1 MQIHEL
7 TSKRKPQ
14 VNEIAGALAG
24 IVGQNLRNTVNSQAG
39 VSNSFA
45 TSKTTGAGAQAAA
58 TQANAPLVAA
68 LAKNL
73 YTAWTTDM
81 LPKMLATSK
90 TGSADPAT
98 IPQQQL
104 IQALTNAVNQVLG
117 FKYDRAEASID
128 PAAFDG
134 RAKGLAKIQISNI
147 ADTIANG
154 ITKYPQAGSGQTKS
168 KDELTKEFQSLA
180 TSMSIL
186 QNYMAFNAGSGNK
199 TDLPA
204 ITFGIDG
211 RPLFDGKPF
220 NQNDPAHV
228 AALSKLISSQG
239 PKAGAVK

>member
-24 IVGQNLRNTVNSQAG
+24 MVGQSLRNTVNSQAG

-45 TSKTTGAGAQAAA
+45 TSKTSGGGAQAAA
-58 TQANAPLVAA
+58 TQFNAPLVAA
-68 LAKNL
+68 MAKNM
-73 YTAWTTDM
+73 YTAWTTDI
-81 LPKMLATSK
+81 LPKLLATSK

-104 IQALTNAVNQVLG
+104 IQALTNTVNQVLG
-117 FKYDRAEASID
+117 FKYDQVENSID

-134 RAKGLAKIQISNI
+134 RAKGLAKIQVSKV
-147 ADTIANG
+147 ADVIANG

-168 KDELTKEFQSLA
+168 KDELTKEFQALA

-186 QNYMAFNAGSGNK
+186 QNYMAFNAGGSKRAG
-199 TDLPA
+199 DLPD
-204 ITFGIDG
+204 ITFGSDG
-211 RPLFDGKPF
+211 KPLFDGKPF
-220 NQNDPAHV
+220 NPNDPAHQ
-228 AALSKLISSQG
+228 AALDKFNTIA
-239 PKAGAVK
+239 KTGAAR

>member
-7 TSKRKPQ
+7 TSKRKPV

-24 IVGQNLRNTVNSQAG
+24 MAGQALRNTVNSQAG

-45 TSKTTGAGAQAAA
+45 TARTSGSGAQAAA
-58 TQANAPLVAA
+58 TQLNAPLVAA
-68 LAKNL
+68 LAKNM
-73 YTAWTTDM
+73 YTAWTTDI
-81 LPKMLATSK
+81 LPKLLATSK

-104 IQALTNAVNQVLG
+104 IQALTNTVNQVLG
-117 FKYDRAEASID
+117 FKYDQVEASID

-180 TSMSIL
+180 TSMGIL
-186 QNYMAFNAGSGNK
+186 QNYMAFNTGGGK
-199 TDLPA
+199 RPGDLPD
-204 ITFGIDG
+204 ITFGSDG
-211 RPLFDGKPF
+211 KPLFDGKPYDP
-220 NQNDPAHV
+220 NNPAHQ
-228 AALSKLISSQG
+228 AALDQFNKLT
-239 PKAGAVK
+239 KAGATQ

>member
-24 IVGQNLRNTVNSQAG
+24 IVGQSLRNTVNSQAG

-45 TSKTTGAGAQAAA
+45 TARTSGAGAQAEA
-58 TQANAPLVAA
+58 TRLNAPLVAA

-73 YTAWTTDM
+73 YTVWTTDV
-81 LPKMLATSK
+81 LPKLLATSK

-104 IQALTNAVNQVLG
+104 IQALANIVNQVLG
-117 FKYDRAEASID
+117 FKYQQAEASID

-134 RAKGLAKIQISNI
+134 RAKGLAKIQTTKI
-147 ADTIANG
+147 ADIIANG

-168 KDELTKEFQSLA
+168 KDELTKEFQGLA
-180 TSMSIL
+180 TAMSIL
-186 QNYMAFNAGSGNK
+186 QNYIEFNRGGLGGQAN
-199 TDLPA
+199 LPE
-204 ITFGIDG
+204 ITFGQDG
-211 RPLFDGKPF
+211 KPLFDGKPF
-220 NQNDPAHV
+220 NQTDPRHQ
-228 AALSKLISSQG
+228 AALAKLMQSS
-239 PKAGAVK
+239 GATK

>member
-7 TSKRKPQ
+7 TSKRKTQ

-24 IVGQNLRNTVNSQAG
+24 MAGQALRNTVNSQAG

-45 TSKTTGAGAQAAA
+45 TAKTSGGGAQAAA

-68 LAKNL
+68 MAKNM
-73 YTAWTTDM
+73 YTAWTTDV
-81 LPKMLATSK
+81 LPKLLATSK

-104 IQALTNAVNQVLG
+104 IQALTNTVNQVLG
-117 FKYDRAEASID
+117 FNYDRAEASIN

-134 RAKGLAKIQISNI
+134 RAKGLAKIQITKI

-168 KDELTKEFQSLA
+168 KDELTKEFQGLA
-180 TSMSIL
+180 SAMSIL
-186 QNYMAFNAGSGNK
+186 QNYMEFNKGGSNQGN
-199 TDLPA
+199 LPE
-204 ITFGIDG
+204 ITFGQDG
-211 RPLFDGKPF
+211 KPLFNGKPF
-220 NQNDPAHV
+220 NQNDPSHQ
-228 AALSKLISSQG
+228 AALANL
-239 PKAGAVK
+239 PLAGAKK

>member
-24 IVGQNLRNTVNSQAG
+24 MVGQSLRNTVNSQAG

-45 TSKTTGAGAQAAA
+45 TARTSGGGAQAAA
-58 TQANAPLVAA
+58 TQLNAPLVAA

-73 YTAWTTDM
+73 YKSWTTDI
-81 LPKMLATSK
+81 LPKLLATSK

-104 IQALTNAVNQVLG
+104 IQALTNIVNQVLG
-117 FKYDRAEASID
+117 FKYEQAEASID
-128 PAAFDG
+128 PKAFDG
-134 RAKGLAKIQISNI
+134 RAKGLAKIQITKI

-168 KDELTKEFQSLA
+168 KDELTKEFQGLA
-180 TSMSIL
+180 TAMSIL
-186 QNYMAFNAGSGNK
+186 QNYMAFNAGGGNK
-199 TDLPA
+199 GELPE
-204 ITFGIDG
+204 ITFGQDG
-211 RPLFDGKPF
+211 KPLFDGKPY
-220 NQNDPAHV
+220 NPTDPKHQ
-228 AALSKLISSQG
+228 AALEKLSG
-239 PKAGAVK
+239 VAK